1 MQHEVNKRF
10 LCSIPSDISQKPDG
24 FLSPRWLQSISKSS
38 EEINGWNFCTEKKIK
53 DRMWLMYIIR
63 QLIPLKHGLKQGYN
77 SKKSMYSMKYT
88 FFKTV
93 NPQFG
98 GHPLYQMAIFTLEN
112 PLFIPDHY
120 DTFFPPGL
128 NCCLSFLECSICCS
142 IQLWHIKQWSFYYK
156 EHAVSVS
163 GV

>member
-1 MQHEVNKRF
+1 
-10 LCSIPSDISQKPDG
+10 
-24 FLSPRWLQSISKSS
+24 
-38 EEINGWNFCTEKKIK
+38 
-53 DRMWLMYIIR
+53 MWLMYIIR

-120 DTFFPPGL
+120 DTFSPQDWIVVYRFWNAASAVPSSYGTL
-128 NCCLSFLECSICCS
+128 NNGPFITKSMLS
-142 IQLWHIKQWSFYYK
+142 
-156 EHAVSVS
+156 VSVGS
-163 GV
+163 REPDEIQTFFLALQTEDYTGLCGLDF